1 MDTPQDVIT
10 PNMSTTVQRFVIT
23 KAKKKKKAM
32 QNNSSSTPL
41 TNIKQLYVTPNV
53 ITIIVT
59 ITSKAYLVVINSRL

>member
-23 KAKKKKKAM
+23 KAKKKKAM